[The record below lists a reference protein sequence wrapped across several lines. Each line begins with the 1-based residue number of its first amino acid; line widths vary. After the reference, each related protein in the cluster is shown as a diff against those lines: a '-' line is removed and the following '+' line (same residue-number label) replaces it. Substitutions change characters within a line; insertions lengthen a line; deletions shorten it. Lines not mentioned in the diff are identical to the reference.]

1 MRPWFLFIKKKERE
15 REGKFMD
22 LYKSIVALIGYWEV
36 VQKERE
42 QDFL

>member
-1 MRPWFLFIKKKERE
+1 MRPWFLLKKKRE